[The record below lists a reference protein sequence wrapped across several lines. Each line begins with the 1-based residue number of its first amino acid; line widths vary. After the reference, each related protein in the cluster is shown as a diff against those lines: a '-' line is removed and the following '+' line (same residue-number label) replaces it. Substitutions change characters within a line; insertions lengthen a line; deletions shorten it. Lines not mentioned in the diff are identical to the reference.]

1 MTEELMLPKVSSRN
15 LIEIPV
21 RLAGVTLSSMPTR
34 VRRFSAR
41 DEGPKESRV
50 LG

>member
-1 MTEELMLPKVSSRN
+1 MTKELMLPKVSCRN
-15 LIEIPV
+15 LIEIPI
-21 RLAGVTLSSMPTR
+21 RLAGVTLSSVPMR

-41 DEGPKESRV
+41 DGGPEESRV